1 MQNVISGPLL
11 VAPAIDAEPVG
22 TSSQGR
28 SKTLKTIAN
37 PVSAATVLG
46 PAAPALFCSASVLPE
61 RGETRREW
69 DRTVAKSP
77 QLPGNA
83 RNGRILPCLTVRKRV
98 IYLQPKGTPS
108 FADG

>member
-11 VAPAIDAEPVG
+11 VAQAIEAEPVG
-22 TSSQGR
+22 APSQER
-28 SKTLKTIAN
+28 SKTPQTIAN
-37 PVSAATVLG
+37 PVFTATILG
-46 PAAPALFCSASVLPE
+46 PAGPALFCSASVLPE
-61 RGETRREW
+61 RGETRREY

-77 QLPGNA
+77 QVPGNA